1 MLTKPQSSIFPP
13 ILNVHTGSSM
23 GATAA
28 LQHAT
33 LGDRVIA
40 FGPRVDLELTHGAY
54 VPEVVRRGCR
64 RALDASLQRM
74 KGTADVKSLTHTHTV
89 PCDCTPGT
97 HTRRFISGQCV
108 IYIHVNVYMYLSVFV
123 LIVFSLLS
131 VSLSVSS

>member
-1 MLTKPQSSIFPP
+1 
-13 ILNVHTGSSM
+13 M

-64 RALDASLQRM
+64 LALDASLERM
-74 KGTADVKSLTHTHTV
+74 KGTADVSLTHTHTV
-89 PCDCTPGT
+89 PCDCTSGT
-97 HTRRFISGQCV
+97 HTRRFISGLCVSYSRQCV
-108 IYIHVNVYMYLSVFV
+108 LVLVCSRVLCFLS
-123 LIVFSLLS
+123 SQ
-131 VSLSVSS
+131 SLSLCVRRCTLAVAMQSM